1 MTQGSEAAALRHAVD
16 EVGYLH
22 GEFSV
27 EIAAGARTEDDAA
40 PHAQTLVVRNE
51 LTKVERRYR
60 RGRQQAWLGEFRR
73 DLTAGAFN

>member
-22 GEFSV
+22 RQFSV
-27 EIAAGARTEDDAA
+27 EIDGARPEDDAA
-40 PHAQTLVVRNE
+40 TDAQTLVVRNE